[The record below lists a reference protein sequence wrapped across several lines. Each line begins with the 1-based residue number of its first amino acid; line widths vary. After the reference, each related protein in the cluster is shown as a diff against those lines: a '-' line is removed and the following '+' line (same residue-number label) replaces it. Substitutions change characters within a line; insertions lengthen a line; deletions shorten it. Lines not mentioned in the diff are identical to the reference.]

1 MKEAANDDNAGE
13 LSLNIT
19 DAVQVTATAQQL
31 QCYALSAVARGWLYS
46 FTLPAAVHK
55 TGIVTVLRRGEQNYK
70 HLQQVS
76 SDDRCQVLLKSVDI
90 IFITPKAAHHI
101 IQS

>member
-31 QCYALSAVARGWLYS
+31 QCYALSAVARG
-46 FTLPAAVHK
+46 
-55 TGIVTVLRRGEQNYK
+55 
-70 HLQQVS
+70 
-76 SDDRCQVLLKSVDI
+76 
-90 IFITPKAAHHI
+90 
-101 IQS
+101 